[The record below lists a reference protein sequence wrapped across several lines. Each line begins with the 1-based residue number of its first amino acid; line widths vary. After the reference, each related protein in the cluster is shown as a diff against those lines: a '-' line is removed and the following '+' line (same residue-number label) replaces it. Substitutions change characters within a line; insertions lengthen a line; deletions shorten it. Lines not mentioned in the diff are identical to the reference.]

1 MVHTLFAPLHP
12 GQLPTA
18 SDYGDAIE
26 FLAGPKSLHITG
38 INMPLDQV
46 TLLHMCSLSF
56 RFWAV
61 LTWLKRVLQ
70 GWAAGAFAMPG

>member
-18 SDYGDAIE
+18 SDYGVAIE
-26 FLAGPKSLHITG
+26 FLAGPKSRHITG

-46 TLLHMCSLSF
+46 SVMTYPSHARHAFLGMC
-56 RFWAV
+56 
-61 LTWLKRVLQ
+61 
-70 GWAAGAFAMPG
+70 